1 MDLSA
6 VLRTV
11 SETQMHLIKTTDG
24 QCRPFFYPSTSF
36 PSLAYTHTSFAL
48 VAAGA
53 ILLGYVA
60 ITGRVRCCTET
71 TYCGTDSR
79 EIWFKSVSSL

>member
-36 PSLAYTHTSFAL
+36 PS
-48 VAAGA
+48 
-53 ILLGYVA
+53 
-60 ITGRVRCCTET
+60 
-71 TYCGTDSR
+71 
-79 EIWFKSVSSL
+79 